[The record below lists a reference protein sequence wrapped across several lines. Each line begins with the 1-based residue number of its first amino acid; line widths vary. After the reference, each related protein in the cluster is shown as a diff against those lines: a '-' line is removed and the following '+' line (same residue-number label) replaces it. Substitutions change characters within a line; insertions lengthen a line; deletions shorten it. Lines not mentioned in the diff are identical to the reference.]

1 MFQLGVFLKSKR
13 PSFQHCLRRRAGRA
27 LLKSK
32 DPERAVFFHWVP
44 TRGQPAAGSAPR
56 KRPAKQNPP
65 FSKGKDEI
73 SLVVEALK
81 GISKRMGQLVLGQN
95 KFWGPKELC
104 VGIYFDF

>member
-1 MFQLGVFLKSKR
+1 M
-13 PSFQHCLRRRAGRA
+13 
-27 LLKSK
+27 
-32 DPERAVFFHWVP
+32 FFHWVP
-44 TRGQPAAGSAPR
+44 TRGPPAAGSAPR

-95 KFWGPKELC
+95 KFWGPKDYVL
-104 VGIYFDF
+104 VYILTFRFAKS